1 MADNRYW
8 QLDDHPRGNDF
19 AAAFSLQHEPVPAP
33 GPGQVLIRN
42 HWLSMDAGTRMWITP
57 RTDGYQPPLPLGSK
71 MMGLCL
77 GEVAAS
83 SDRAFAEGDL
93 VRCFGQWADYS
104 LVDPVTSALTKVDA
118 DVGDV
123 RQHLGALG
131 LNALTAWAG
140 LVEVAKVQPGETV
153 LVSAAAGA
161 TGSLA
166 CQIAR
171 NLGCTVIGIAGG
183 PEKCRHLIEELGL
196 AQAIDYRN
204 ADVAAALAALPGGI
218 NAYFDNVG
226 GPMLDAVLP
235 NMAHYGRIALCGLVS
250 TYDSDAPVPGP
261 ARFDQL
267 LMRRLTI
274 TGFFLPDFLDRAGA
288 YLPQLRAWLDTGKLA
303 MRFEETHG
311 LERALD
317 AYAGMLTG
325 RNIGKAIVRVHG

>member
-8 QLDDHPRGNDF
+8 QLDDYPHGNDF

-71 MMGLCL
+71 MMGLCP

-83 SDRAFAEGDL
+83 RDPAFAEGDL

-104 LVDPVTSALTKVDA
+104 LVDPAASALAKVDT

-183 PEKCRHLIEELGL
+183 PEKCRYLIEELGL
-196 AQAIDYRN
+196 AQAIDYRI

-288 YLPQLRAWLDTGKLA
+288 YLPQLRAWLDAGKLA